1 MRMAIAEELK
11 KRGYNLEYEYDEGE
25 DHTEVW
31 TNEKAGKAV
40 RIQWM
45 AIGDVAIREKRGG
58 RR

>member
-1 MRMAIAEELK
+1 MGLEEELK
-11 KRGYNLEYEYDEGE
+11 KGGYNLEYEYDEGE

-45 AIGDVAIREKRGG
+45 KIDGALKLRQRGG

>member
-1 MRMAIAEELK
+1 MGVAEELK
-11 KRGYNLEYEYDEGE
+11 KEGYGLEYEYDEGE

-31 TNEKAGKAV
+31 TNEQAGKAV

-45 AIGDVAIREKRGG
+45 KLDDVPKREDRGD

>member
-1 MRMAIAEELK
+1 MGIAEELRK
-11 KRGYNLEYEYDEGE
+11 EGHNLEYEYDEGE

-31 TNEKAGKAV
+31 TNEQAGKAV

-45 AIGDVAIREKRGG
+45 KVDDVSKREHRGD